1 MKVTFK
7 LKFCPSCESR
17 MKPMAEE
24 GIVKCPKC
32 GHAEQGEFSS
42 QKQVMLQSK
51 QTGADSMSRSS
62 LKVMDSDVPNA
73 MPTTTIQCA
82 KCGNMTAF
90 WWMLQTRSA
99 DEATT
104 QFYRC
109 TSCSYTWRNYS

>member
-1 MKVTFK
+1 MKLVT
-7 LKFCPSCESR
+7 
-17 MKPMAEE
+17 EE
-24 GIVKCPKC
+24 GTIKCPKC
-32 GHAEQGEFSS
+32 GYAEEGRIPSHDQ
-42 QKQVMLQSK
+42 QVLQSK
-51 QTGADSMSRSS
+51 QTRSDNIPKSS
-62 LKVMDSDVPNA
+62 LKVMDSEAPNA

-109 TSCSYTWRNYS
+109 TECSYTWRNYS

>member
-1 MKVTFK
+1 
-7 LKFCPSCESR
+7 
-17 MKPMAEE
+17 MKPMVEE
-24 GIVKCPKC
+24 GTVKCPKC
-32 GHAEQGEFSS
+32 GHAEKGEFSS
-42 QKQVMLQSK
+42 QKQVMLQPK
-51 QTGADSMSRSS
+51 QTSADSMPKSS
-62 LKVMDSDVPNA
+62 LKVMDSDVPDA

-109 TSCSYTWRNYS
+109 TLCSYTWRNYS

>member
-1 MKVTFK
+1 MIAK

-17 MKPMAEE
+17 MKPMTEE
-24 GIVKCPKC
+24 GTVKCPKC
-32 GHAEQGEFSS
+32 GYAEQGKFSS
-42 QKQVMLQSK
+42 QDEEILQSK
-51 QTGADSMSRSS
+51 QTRSDNISKSS
-62 LKVMDSDVPNA
+62 LKVMDSDAPNA
-73 MPTTTIQCA
+73 MPTTTIQCT

-109 TSCSYTWRNYS
+109 TECSYTWRNYS

>member
-1 MKVTFK
+1 
-7 LKFCPSCESR
+7 

-24 GIVKCPKC
+24 GIIKCPKC
-32 GHAEQGEFSS
+32 GYTEQSNFSS
-42 QKQVMLQSK
+42 HYQEMLQSEQARPDNNPK
-51 QTGADSMSRSS
+51 SA
-62 LKVMDSDVPNA
+62 LKVMDSDAPNA

-82 KCGNMTAF
+82 KCGNMTAS

-109 TSCSYTWRNYS
+109 TKCNYTWRNYS

>member
-1 MKVTFK
+1 MKT
-7 LKFCPSCESR
+7 
-17 MKPMAEE
+17 MTEE
-24 GIVKCPKC
+24 GTVKCPKC
-32 GHAEQGEFSS
+32 GYAEQVRISS
-42 QKQVMLQSK
+42 HDQQILQTK
-51 QTGADSMSRSS
+51 QTRSDNIPKSS
-62 LKVMDSDVPNA
+62 LKVMDSDAPNA

-109 TSCSYTWRNYS
+109 TECSYTWRNYS

>member
-1 MKVTFK
+1 MIAK

-24 GIVKCPKC
+24 GTVKCPKC
-32 GHAEQGEFSS
+32 GYAEQDKFPYQE
-42 QKQVMLQSK
+42 QVMLHAKQSR
-51 QTGADSMSRSS
+51 TDNFPRSS
-62 LKVMDSDVPNA
+62 LKVMDSDAPDTL
-73 MPTTTIQCA
+73 PTTTIQCT

>member
-1 MKVTFK
+1 
-7 LKFCPSCESR
+7 
-17 MKPMAEE
+17 MKPITEE
-24 GIVKCPKC
+24 GTVKCPKC
-32 GHAEQGEFSS
+32 GYAEVSKFKDQE
-42 QKQVMLQSK
+42 MLQST
-51 QTGADSMSRSS
+51 QTRSDNIPKSS
-62 LKVMDSDVPNA
+62 LKVMDSDTPNA

-109 TSCSYTWRNYS
+109 TECSYTWRNYS